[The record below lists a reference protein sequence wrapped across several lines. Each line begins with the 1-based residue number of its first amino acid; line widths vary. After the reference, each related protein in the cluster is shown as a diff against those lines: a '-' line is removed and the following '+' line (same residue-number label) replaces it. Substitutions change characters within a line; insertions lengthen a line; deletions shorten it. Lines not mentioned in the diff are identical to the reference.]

1 MLRGLSRKQAL
12 KFISFIFELVSTKA
26 IHTPQQK
33 NIAEI
38 IAKRI
43 RLLI

>member
-1 MLRGLSRKQAL
+1 MLRELSRKQAL
-12 KFISFIFELVSTKA
+12 KLISFIFELVSIKA

-38 IAKRI
+38 IAN
-43 RLLI
+43 